1 MRYGPRGSGIT
12 MKLNRECSLDRVVF
26 VVQDV
31 FFFSN
36 RNDYS
41 ILADVMFSFLEYAID
56 TISCFFNANLTNP
69 KYVKSFIRRFY
80 SDDLL
85 NIDLVY
91 FPNDE
96 INHSNGWQFLKTVES
111 LIVAFAGT
119 RDCSETASISAR
131 GCNKAF
137 LSRFIDILSS

>member
-1 MRYGPRGSGIT
+1 MWKWNNDEAESRMQLRSSGT
-12 MKLNRECSLDRVVF
+12 RRSGC
-26 VVQDV
+26 

-96 INHSNGWQFLKTVES
+96 INHSNG
-111 LIVAFAGT
+111 
-119 RDCSETASISAR
+119 
-131 GCNKAF
+131 
-137 LSRFIDILSS
+137 